1 MGQPRANF
9 EALVKFWSALAKV
22 VFGEERGQRWPVT
35 SLKFTWRKPMNAK
48 SFLIA
53 SAIVV
58 GLGMPATAQQSTT
71 MHRYAAFYKYTD
83 QMIKELIDHPQER
96 DRGAA
101 ISKLF
106 ETYGVKIEAGY
117 IFPMGGE
124 FDGLLIVQAPNDTA
138 IEAIQ
143 LVTRSGGTAVRSVV
157 VPVITSGE
165 FRTLMETAKQGAASY
180 APPGR

>member
-1 MGQPRANF
+1 MRIY
-9 EALVKFWSALAKV
+9 
-22 VFGEERGQRWPVT
+22 
-35 SLKFTWRKPMNAK
+35 SL
-48 SFLIA
+48 LIA
-53 SAIVV
+53 SAITTA
-58 GLGMPATAQQSTT
+58 LALPAMAQQSTT
-71 MHRYAAFYKYTD
+71 KHRYAAFYKYTD
-83 QMIKELIDHPQER
+83 QIIKELIDHPQER

-157 VPVITSGE
+157 VPVVAANE
-165 FRTLMETAKQGAASY
+165 FRTLMEAAKQGAASY

>member
-1 MGQPRANF
+1 MRIY
-9 EALVKFWSALAKV
+9 
-22 VFGEERGQRWPVT
+22 
-35 SLKFTWRKPMNAK
+35 SL
-48 SFLIA
+48 LIA
-53 SAIVV
+53 SAITTA
-58 GLGMPATAQQSTT
+58 LALPAMAQQSTT
-71 MHRYAAFYKYTD
+71 QHRYAAFYKYTD

-157 VPVITSGE
+157 VPVVAANE
-165 FRTLMETAKQGAASY
+165 FRTLMEAAKQGAASY